1 MLRSRA
7 ARIFEPPP
15 NMRSSAARFRPRWRR
30 PIPGNPRY
38 ELADAAY
45 ACKSFGDRHGCASC
59 DPPRAAD
66 CGTCS
71 GHVGVGASGPA
82 QQYPALCVAGTAGGV
97 AHTRCRLAGAVAIAA
112 DDAAHPARRV
122 HCGHGWRH
130 WARAAVQPVEM
141 AGIFAISVRRDPAG
155 HAGHCDCAAAS
166 DLSAAANRRHRMRL
180 DRRVLSGAV
189 QHDAGLELGRS
200 QSRRPVSALWR
211 LAHADAP
218 PAQIAVSAAVYPG
231 RLADRGRS
239 VADRRLGRGARRRHR
254 RRRFGPCIS
263 YRRIRLPAQYSPNVR
278 GICAALVCRDCHLC
292 PASANFTFGTE
303 ALARKC
309 AWKGKL
315 MVSGTISS
323 EKIDLL
329 VHGPNKP
336 IVDNGFSDQFVLHH
350 FETTHD
356 LERLTA
362 EVAAKVRGMAVTY
375 NTVRGDARTLARFP
389 RLEIVSSFGVGYD
402 HIDANYAREHNIVV
416 TNTPDVLTEE
426 VADIALGLLIATLR
440 EFIKADRYLRSGLW
454 MKKNFPLSVGS
465 LRDRK
470 VGMVGMGR
478 IGQAIARRLDASRVP
493 VVYHSRKVADGVSYK
508 HYPDLI
514 EMAKAVDTLIVII
527 PGGAAT
533 AKMINDDVM
542 KALGP
547 RGVIINV
554 ARGSVVDEP
563 ALIAA
568 LKSGTILAAGL
579 DVFEKEPN
587 VPDELKALQNVVLL
601 PHIGSAS
608 VVTRNAMD
616 QLVVDNLKAWF
627 AGKPP
632 LTPGV
637 ETPVKGR

>member
-1 MLRSRA
+1 
-7 ARIFEPPP
+7 
-15 NMRSSAARFRPRWRR
+15 
-30 PIPGNPRY
+30 
-38 ELADAAY
+38 
-45 ACKSFGDRHGCASC
+45 
-59 DPPRAAD
+59 
-66 CGTCS
+66 
-71 GHVGVGASGPA
+71 
-82 QQYPALCVAGTAGGV
+82 
-97 AHTRCRLAGAVAIAA
+97 
-112 DDAAHPARRV
+112 
-122 HCGHGWRH
+122 
-130 WARAAVQPVEM
+130 M
-141 AGIFAISVRRDPAG
+141 A
-155 HAGHCDCAAAS
+155 
-166 DLSAAANRRHRMRL
+166 
-180 DRRVLSGAV
+180 
-189 QHDAGLELGRS
+189 
-200 QSRRPVSALWR
+200 
-211 LAHADAP
+211 
-218 PAQIAVSAAVYPG
+218 
-231 RLADRGRS
+231 
-239 VADRRLGRGARRRHR
+239 
-254 RRRFGPCIS
+254 
-263 YRRIRLPAQYSPNVR
+263 
-278 GICAALVCRDCHLC
+278 
-292 PASANFTFGTE
+292 
-303 ALARKC
+303 
-309 AWKGKL
+309 
-315 MVSGTISS
+315 SGTISS

-336 IVDNGFSDQFVLHH
+336 IVDSGFSDQFVLHH

-402 HIDANYAREHNIVV
+402 HIDAAYARDHNIMV

-426 VADIALGLLIATLR
+426 VADIAMGLLIATLR

-454 MKKNFPLSVGS
+454 QAQQFPLSVGS

-478 IGQAIARRLDASRVP
+478 IGQAIARRLDASKVP
-493 VVYHSRKVADGVSYK
+493 VVYHSRKPADGVSYK

-514 EMAKAVDTLIVII
+514 EMAKAVDTLVVIV
-527 PGGAAT
+527 PGGT
-533 AKMINDDVM
+533 GTTKMVNADVM

-554 ARGSVVDEP
+554 ARGTVVDEQ

-587 VPDELKALQNVVLL
+587 VPDELKAIQNVVLL

-632 LTPGV
+632 LTPV
-637 ETPVKGR
+637 AETPAKAR